1 MVFINELLGMSRVF
15 FHFWAYLV
23 VFFGLVL
30 ESLPFVGA
38 FVPGGII
45 MLLICGLLTR
55 LGFFILWKVIVVAVF
70 ASVTVDFIGYFFGR
84 NVNKN
89 FLHRHRKIFLI
100 KNTTI
105 ERARRIIHGHTGKSL
120 IFGKINPITRSI
132 APFIVGNEEIDFA
145 QFFFYSVVGSFLWVI
160 MFVFAGYIFG
170 NSIQLVKQTE
180 SYILWTTIILIS
192 GFYIYYLRNMF
203 RNFLSKTKNGVKNGF
218 SRKN

>member
-105 ERARRIIHGHTGKSL
+105 ERARRIIHGYTGKSL